1 MSTKKTARLAG
12 LSYLFIII
20 FGIFSHIIVRGNIIV
35 SNDSARTAANI
46 LNQETLFRMSIVS
59 DLLMVLSYLALGIC
73 LYFLFKPVHTKSA
86 TLLLAL
92 NIIGASMMA
101 LNMTNQF
108 IALYLLKGSPYLNV
122 FDMSQLQAASLFFM
136 NLHAIG
142 YKMATISYGLW
153 LIPMGYLGLKSK
165 YFPKLISY
173 LLIVGGASYMISFFG
188 TILGG
193 QIPSD
198 ITIPADLGEFSLCLW
213 LLIRG
218 VKET

>member
-46 LNQETLFRMSIVS
+46 LSQETLFRMSIVS
-59 DLLMVLSYLALGIC
+59 DLLMVLSYLGLGIC
-73 LYFLFKPVHTKSA
+73 LYFLFKPIHKKSS
-86 TLLLAL
+86 TVLLLL
-92 NIIGASMMA
+92 NVIGASMMA
-101 LNMTNQF
+101 LNMSNQF
-108 IALYLLKGSPYLNV
+108 IALYLLKGSPYLTV
-122 FDMSQLQAASLFFM
+122 FDTNQLQAASLFFM

-165 YFPKLISY
+165 YFPKIISY
-173 LLIVGGASYMISFFG
+173 LLIIGGATYMISFFG
-188 TILGG
+188 TILGA

-198 ITIPADLGEFSLCLW
+198 LTIPADLGEFSLCFW

-218 VKET
+218 VKEN